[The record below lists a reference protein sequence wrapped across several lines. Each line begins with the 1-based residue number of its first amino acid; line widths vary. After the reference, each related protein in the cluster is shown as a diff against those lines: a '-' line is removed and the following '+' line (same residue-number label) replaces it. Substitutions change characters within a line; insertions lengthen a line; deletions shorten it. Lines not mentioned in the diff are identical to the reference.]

1 MIKVTDARAFYARAH
16 REGFAMLAFDLCNLG
31 MAQGVID
38 AAGAERAPII
48 LQTYRGSEL
57 ADGASAVES
66 KLSGALIAQASM
78 PVMLHLDHE
87 NGLGL
92 ATRCLCR
99 GFSSVMF
106 DGSHLSLEENIA
118 YSLRVSEVARTAIED
133 EVGRFGGDHGSVYT
147 LIRLQPNPSWLNRV
161 PTRLPC
167 RWVRNTVEVYD
178 DPPSIEHE

>member
-1 MIKVTDARAFYARAH
+1 MIKVTDARAFYACAH
-16 REGFAMLAFDLCNLG
+16 REGFAMLAFNVCNLW

-38 AAGAERAPII
+38 AARAERAPII
-48 LQTYRGSEL
+48 LQTYLGSDL
-57 ADGASAVES
+57 AEGAPAVES
-66 KLSGALIAQASM
+66 KLLGALIAQASM
-78 PVMLHLDHE
+78 PVMLPLDQG

-92 ATRCLCR
+92 AKRCLCL
-99 GFSSVMF
+99 GFSSFIF

-118 YSLRVSEVARTAIED
+118 YTLCVSEVARAAIEG

-147 LIRLQPNPSWLNRV
+147 LIRPQPNASWLNRV
-161 PTRLPC
+161 PTRLPF